1 MIYFIQSNTG
11 LWLRRLTLLFA
22 AYCLTIANAVFA
34 TVPCTD
40 QAESLQPCMY
50 ELPAKTIEKLQI
62 DAGFGWG
69 IFSGTI
75 YNGNSGY
82 AITQLK
88 VTMEPIHDHHH
99 MEMMGDHPMLHE
111 TKTHAIKMHLQP
123 LSKSAISMALPEEDV
138 HVHDFKW
145 NVIQAF
151 GYAVP

>member
-1 MIYFIQSNTG
+1 MIYFIQSNTCLWSRG
-11 LWLRRLTLLFA
+11 LKLLFA
-22 AYCLTIANAVFA
+22 ACCLTVANAAFA
-34 TVPCTD
+34 TVPCTNL
-40 QAESLQPCMY
+40 EKLSQPCMH
-50 ELPAKTIEKLQI
+50 ELPAETIEKLQI

-99 MEMMGDHPMLHE
+99 MEMMGDHPMSHE
-111 TKTHAIKMHLQP
+111 TKTHAIKMNLQP
-123 LSKSAISMALPEEDV
+123 LSKGAISMALPEEDV

-145 NVIQAF
+145 NVIQVF